1 MSGETLHGKVLRA
14 VNGGYGLLQID
25 GQTVFARNA
34 LKGEDVTVAIRSK
47 RKGVLFGEAASVET
61 RHEGRREAP
70 CPVAS
75 RCGGCHY
82 QIAGPGAQE
91 EAKKEALAEL
101 LGRAHIDLPISRWHS
116 GPEFGW
122 RARVELH
129 GARLE
134 EAFTLGFFEE
144 RSHRVVPAAGCLQVS
159 ERMRTLIDVVVKA
172 LSAGGIKSGS
182 VEIAESFSGPGLVL
196 VASEPSLTSVL
207 RRHSHELG
215 LSGLALK
222 TSKNEAATIYGDA
235 RIENKIAGVT
245 LHHSVMSF
253 FQANRFMTETL
264 LQAVMDRAAVT
275 LDGVT
280 SIELNLADPASIDA
294 AVAEALA
301 VDDNGSTDRLY
312 AEEAGETAASL
323 LAGLMDDSTPGPS
336 ISLTAYPEFYRS
348 LIAGTAVRER
358 RPVHP
363 RLSIWGPF
371 EARLQQPDVVVLG
384 SLNEGTWPEAADPGP
399 WLNRPMRAMLGL
411 PSPEEKVGYS
421 ALDFTT
427 LLGADKVYLTR
438 ALKIDGVPTVPSRWL
453 MRFSALL
460 QGLGLEAEQRR
471 NGAER
476 FFAAQGHAAVGVG
489 QHGRQGS

>member
-1 MSGETLHGKVLRA
+1 MSGDILRGKVLRA

-34 LKGEDVTVAIRSK
+34 LKGEDVTVAVRSK
-47 RKGVLFGEAASVET
+47 RKGVLFGEAVSVET
-61 RHEGRREAP
+61 RHEGRRDAP

-101 LGRAHIDLPISRWHS
+101 LGRAHIDLPVSRWHR

-144 RSHRVVPAAGCLQVS
+144 RSHRVVPAAACLQVS
-159 ERMRTLIDVVVKA
+159 ERMRTLIDIVVKA

-196 VASEPSLTSVL
+196 VASDPSLTAVL

-235 RIENKIAGVT
+235 RIENRIGGVT
-245 LHHSVMSF
+245 LHHNVMSF
-253 FQANRFMTETL
+253 FQANRFLTESL
-264 LQAVMDRAAVT
+264 LEAVMERAAVDPDARIVDLFCGVGLFSIPLAVQGRDVT
-275 LDGVT
+275 AIEWSPVAFDDLGRNSKANGVKIERLPLSVGTALATGLQLKGATTIVDPPRRGLDPL
-280 SIELNLADPASIDA
+280 ELDALAAGRPGRIIYVSCDPA
-294 AVAEALA
+294 
-301 VDDNGSTDRLY
+301 T
-312 AEEAGETAASL
+312 
-323 LAGLMDDSTPGPS
+323 
-336 ISLTAYPEFYRS
+336 
-348 LIAGTAVRER
+348 
-358 RPVHP
+358 
-363 RLSIWGPF
+363 
-371 EARLQQPDVVVLG
+371 
-384 SLNEGTWPEAADPGP
+384 
-399 WLNRPMRAMLGL
+399 
-411 PSPEEKVGYS
+411 
-421 ALDFTT
+421 
-427 LLGADKVYLTR
+427 LTR
-438 ALKIDGVPTVPSRWL
+438 DIR
-453 MRFSALL
+453 RFAT
-460 QGLGLEAEQRR
+460 LGYKAVTLEAFDMFPTTFHLETLTVL
-471 NGAER
+471 ER
-476 FFAAQGHAAVGVG
+476 A
-489 QHGRQGS
+489 

>member
-1 MSGETLHGKVLRA
+1 MSGEILQGKVLRA

-34 LKGEDVTVAIRSK
+34 LKGEDVTLAVRSK
-47 RKGVLFGEAASVET
+47 RKGVVFGEAVSVET

-82 QIAGPGAQE
+82 QIAGPAAQE

-144 RSHRVVPAAGCLQVS
+144 RSHRVVPAAVCLQVS

-196 VASEPSLTSVL
+196 VASDPALTSVL

-235 RIENKIAGVT
+235 RIENKVSGVT
-245 LHHSVMSF
+245 LHHNVMSF
-253 FQANRFMTETL
+253 FQANRFLTESL
-264 LQAVMDRAAVT
+264 LQAVMAQAAKDPDARIVDLFCGVGLFSIPLAVQGRDVT
-275 LDGVT
+275 AIEWSPVAFDDLGRNAKANGVKIERLPLSVGTALATGLQLKGATTIVDPPRRGLDALELDGIAALRPGRIIYV
-280 SIELNLADPASIDA
+280 SCDPA
-294 AVAEALA
+294 
-301 VDDNGSTDRLY
+301 T
-312 AEEAGETAASL
+312 
-323 LAGLMDDSTPGPS
+323 
-336 ISLTAYPEFYRS
+336 
-348 LIAGTAVRER
+348 
-358 RPVHP
+358 
-363 RLSIWGPF
+363 
-371 EARLQQPDVVVLG
+371 
-384 SLNEGTWPEAADPGP
+384 
-399 WLNRPMRAMLGL
+399 
-411 PSPEEKVGYS
+411 
-421 ALDFTT
+421 
-427 LLGADKVYLTR
+427 LTR
-438 ALKIDGVPTVPSRWL
+438 DIR
-453 MRFSALL
+453 RFET
-460 QGLGLEAEQRR
+460 LGYKAVSLEAFDMFPTTFHLETLTVL
-471 NGAER
+471 ER
-476 FFAAQGHAAVGVG
+476 A
-489 QHGRQGS
+489 